1 MRLLAALVVLLG
13 LAACGGSETTVT
25 VTESETVTATE
36 TETVTETETTTTRE
50 AVGLPS
56 RVARKHAA
64 LLAAAGSGDYEEL
77 RPLVPDRFSYSFGAQ
92 EGDAIDYWKNIEA
105 QGGESPI
112 EILARILKLPYT
124 LYRGT
129 YVWPF
134 AYDKQPD
141 ELTAYERRLLGDLA
155 DDFGQGTGYLGWRAG
170 IERNGRWAFFIA
182 GD

>member
-1 MRLLAALVVLLG
+1 VRLLAALAVLLG
-13 LAACGGSETTVT
+13 LAACGGSETLTVT
-25 VTESETVTATE
+25 QSETVTRTE

-50 AVGLPS
+50 AVGLPP
-56 RVARKHAA
+56 RVAEKHAA
-64 LLAAAGSGDYEEL
+64 LLAAAESGDYEEL
-77 RPLVPDRFSYSFGAQ
+77 RPLIPDRFSYSFGAQ
-92 EGDAIDYWKNIEA
+92 EGDAIDYWKNVEA

-112 EILARILKLPYT
+112 EILDRILKMPYT